1 MPGNENIGAEEFAE
15 VKHLFDNGA
24 CLFRHGYDQSRNG
37 IYKVSQFEKNF
48 SAHMGVEY
56 SLAVSSGTAA
66 LRVAL
71 AALDIGNGDEVIT
84 QSFTFVATSEAIIEA
99 GATPVFTNISSNLN
113 MCPLDLANK
122 ITPNTKA
129 IIVVHMLGVP
139 CSMTEIM
146 HLANQK
152 GIPVIEDTAWGC
164 GGKYDANHLGTIGRM
179 GTYSFDHAKLMTTG
193 EGGMIVFQH
202 KEDYEKAAAWHDHGH
217 ENNPHL
223 PRWKDSRSS
232 SGFNYRMSEL
242 QGAVGLAQL
251 KKLNSFVKRQR
262 ENALSIIDE
271 LRTVNNLKIRSEP
284 AKAFSTFDAVVFQT
298 RSPNEAEHCRQALIN
313 KGLSTKILPEAI
325 TWHFAG
331 LWEHMPQISKDNV
344 TSLEKS
350 KFLLQSCVSIP
361 VLFTQQS
368 DYAKLVKETV
378 EKIVAANDG

>member
-1 MPGNENIGAEEFAE
+1 MPGNEKIGTEEFDE
-15 VKHLFDNGA
+15 IKHLFDNGA

-37 IYKVSQFEKNF
+37 VYKVAQFEKNF
-48 SAHMGVEY
+48 SEHMGVEY

-71 AALDIGNGDEVIT
+71 AALDIGTGDEVIT

-146 HLANQK
+146 QLANQK

-164 GGKYDANHLGTIGRM
+164 GGKYDANYLGTIGRM

-193 EGGMIVFQH
+193 EGGMVVFQN

-251 KKLNSFVKRQR
+251 KKLNSFVKIQR

-271 LRTVNNLKIRSEP
+271 LRTVRNIKIRSEP
-284 AKAFSTFDAVVFQT
+284 SKAFST
-298 RSPNEAEHCRQALIN
+298 
-313 KGLSTKILPEAI
+313 
-325 TWHFAG
+325 
-331 LWEHMPQISKDNV
+331 
-344 TSLEKS
+344 
-350 KFLLQSCVSIP
+350 
-361 VLFTQQS
+361 
-368 DYAKLVKETV
+368 
-378 EKIVAANDG
+378 